1 MEMVGTDILVSVVL
15 DVIKAGRIE
24 HGEEVCHTFSSSR
37 VN

>member
-1 MEMVGTDILVSVVL
+1 MIVGTGSLISVGL
-15 DVIKAGRIE
+15 DVIKADRIE